1 MKENK
6 SPTTCEGCGHCLY
19 LEEGD
24 FFCDK
29 LEELCIEDWA
39 PVLFP
44 TGCYE

>member
-1 MKENK
+1 MEENK
-6 SPTTCEGCGHCLY
+6 ILTCEGCGHCLY

-24 FFCDK
+24 FFCDE